1 MNGLAPAVGIVA
13 ALGPTNTGKT
23 HRAVERMLEHRSGM
37 IGLPL
42 RLLARE
48 IYDRVS
54 AQVGELRVALI
65 TGEEKR
71 IPPRPD
77 YWVCTVE
84 AMPLEREVDF
94 LAVDEIQL
102 AAHRQRGH
110 VFTDR
115 MLRARGRLETWFMG
129 ADTIRS
135 VLERLVPSADIS
147 RRARLSQLRGAGSIS
162 LGALPPRTALVA
174 FSAEEVYSLAERL
187 RRRRGGAAV
196 VLGAL
201 SPRTRNAQVALYQ
214 AGEVDYLVATD
225 AIGMGLNMDV
235 DMVAFASL
243 RKYDGEEL
251 RSLDAAELAQI
262 AGRAGRAE
270 NDGRFCTLAPLPAM
284 SDELVHA
291 IENHRFPE
299 VRKVQWRNAEL
310 DFRSLAGLIESLKQ
324 RPPARLAGVVEPV
337 RRADD
342 FDALIS
348 LAARPEVVGLARGLE
363 AVELLWDVCQIPDFR
378 KLLDYPDFGHVDLLA
393 NLYVQLAGPR
403 RRIASEWMRERID
416 RLAKTEGDLHA
427 LLDRLATIR
436 TWTYVSHHR
445 KWIHEPEH
453 WQARTRTIE
462 DELSDAL
469 HERLMARFVE
479 HGRARPAFPRGRKS
493 APHKRSARERAEHE
507 RVAEGPFAKLLELE
521 LELAASAD
529 DPPPGIDEDW
539 LEALIDA
546 PHGHF
551 ALDDEGYVRAGDQRV
566 ARLGRGVDLIRP
578 EVAVTLPEIA
588 AGTRSRVSRRLVA
601 WTRDAVDELL
611 GPLRRGPVDRLSS
624 DARGLIYQLEQG
636 LGTIHVESARE
647 QLRRLASRDR
657 AELSKMGV
665 KIGARMIWLPKLLS
679 PAALRIRA
687 LLCSAA
693 LPRGVRLAIP
703 RPGAVS
709 LLPDREVDRG
719 AYTAIGFPVFG
730 PRALRA
736 DIVERIQA
744 ALERLDAAAEPE
756 QGFELPVAL
765 GSQAGARRDEL
776 PELLAAFGVVELEGG
791 GFRLT
796 STTRARDRDRPS
808 PSDARG
814 GRAS

>member
-1 MNGLAPAVGIVA
+1 MATRSGESVPHKFTFASPATLSPMSGPASAVGIVA

-23 HRAVERMLEHRSGM
+23 YRAIERMLEHRSGM

-48 IYDRVS
+48 VYDKVS
-54 AQVGELRVALI
+54 ARVGELRVALI

-71 IPPRPD
+71 VPPRPD

-94 LAVDEIQL
+94 VAVDEIQL

-129 ADTIRS
+129 ADAIRP
-135 VLERLVPSADIS
+135 VLEQLVPTAEIT
-147 RRARLSQLRGAGSIS
+147 RRPRLSQLRGAGSMS
-162 LGALPPRTALVA
+162 LGALPPRAAIVA
-174 FSAEEVYSLAERL
+174 FSAEEVYALAERL

-235 DMVAFASL
+235 DLVAFASL
-243 RKYDGEEL
+243 RKFDGEEL
-251 RSLDAAELAQI
+251 RSLDAGELAQI
-262 AGRAGRAE
+262 AGRAGRHE
-270 NDGRFCTLAPLPAM
+270 QDGRFCTLAPLPPL

-291 IENHRFPE
+291 IETHRFPE
-299 VRKVQWRNAEL
+299 IRKVQWRSHEL
-310 DFRSLAGLIESLKQ
+310 DLRSPAALIESLKQ
-324 RPPARLAGVVEPV
+324 RPPGRFAHLVEPV
-337 RRADD
+337 RKADD
-342 FDALIS
+342 FDALVE
-348 LAARPEVVGLARGLE
+348 LALRPEVAALARGRE
-363 AVELLWDVCQIPDFR
+363 MVALLWDVCQIPDFR

-393 NLYVQLAGPR
+393 KLYVQLAGPR
-403 RRIASEWMRERID
+403 RKLDGEWMRVQID
-416 RLAKTEGDLHA
+416 RLATREGDLHA

-445 KWIHEPEH
+445 AWINDPEH
-453 WQARTRTIE
+453 WQQRTRTIE

-479 HGRARPAFPRGRKS
+479 QGRTRPAFPRGRKPS
-493 APHKRSARERAEHE
+493 GRARSAREHLDHLEHE

-521 LELAASAD
+521 LPRAPDEPRAPGELD
-529 DPPPGIDEDW
+529 DAW
-539 LEALIDA
+539 FEALIEA
-546 PHGHF
+546 PYGHF
-551 ALDDEGYVRAGDQRV
+551 GLDDQGFVRAGDQRI
-566 ARLGRGVDLIRP
+566 ARLGRGVDLVRP
-578 EVAVTLPEIA
+578 EVALTIPELG
-588 AGTRSRVSRRLVA
+588 AGLRSRITRRLVA
-601 WTRDAVDELL
+601 WTRDLVDELL
-611 GPLRRGPVDRLSS
+611 APLRRGPLDRLSS
-624 DARGLIYQLEQG
+624 DARGLVYQLEQG
-636 LGTIHVESARE
+636 LGTIHVEAARA
-647 QLRRLASRDR
+647 QLRRLAGRDR
-657 AELSKMGV
+657 QLLAAMGV
-665 KIGARMIWLPKLLS
+665 RIGERMIWLPKLLAG
-679 PAALRIRA
+679 PALRTRA

-693 LPRGVRLAIP
+693 LPRGVVIAIP

-709 LLPDREVDRG
+709 LPVEPGVDAG

-736 DIVERIQA
+736 DIVEKIHA
-744 ALERLDAAAEPE
+744 KLAGPEPPT
-756 QGFELPVAL
+756 EL
-765 GSQAGARRDEL
+765 AGLAGIKREL
-776 PELLAAFGVVELEGG
+776 VPELLAAFGV
-791 GFRLT
+791 
-796 STTRARDRDRPS
+796 
-808 PSDARG
+808 
-814 GRAS
+814 ASR

>member
-1 MNGLAPAVGIVA
+1 MSGLAPAVGIVA

-23 HRAVERMLEHRSGM
+23 HHAVERMLEHRSGM

-54 AQVGELRVALI
+54 ARVGELRVALI

-71 IPPRPD
+71 IPARPD

-110 VFTDR
+110 VFSDR
-115 MLRARGRLETWFMG
+115 LLRARGRLETWFMG
-129 ADTIRS
+129 ADTIRP
-135 VLERLVPSADIS
+135 VLEQLVPTADIQ
-147 RRARLSQLRGAGSIS
+147 RRARLSQLRGAGSMS
-162 LGALPPRTALVA
+162 LGALPARTAVVA
-174 FSAEEVYSLAERL
+174 FSAEEVYSIAERL

-235 DMVAFASL
+235 DLVAFASL
-243 RKYDGEEL
+243 RKFDGEEL
-251 RSLDAAELAQI
+251 RSLDPAELAQI

-270 NDGRFCTLAPLPAM
+270 NDGSFCTLAPLPPM

-299 VRKVQWRNAEL
+299 IRKIQWRNSEL
-310 DFRSLAGLIESLKQ
+310 DFRSLAGLIESLKL
-324 RPPARLAGVVEPV
+324 RPPARFGSLVEPV
-337 RRADD
+337 RKADD
-342 FDALIS
+342 FTALS
-348 LAARPEVVGLARGLE
+348 RLAERPDVVGLARGRE

-403 RRIASEWMRERID
+403 GRIASEWMRERID
-416 RLAKTEGDLHA
+416 RLADTQGDLHA

-445 KWIHEPEH
+445 AWIHDAEH
-453 WQARTRTIE
+453 WQQRTRIIE

-479 HGRARPAFPRGRKS
+479 HGRARPAFPRHRKS
-493 APHKRSARERAEHE
+493 GNRVRSVRERAEHE
-507 RVAEGPFAKLLELE
+507 RVAEGPFAKLLELD
-521 LELAASAD
+521 LELAVGDAVDAGGGGVD
-529 DPPPGIDEDW
+529 DDW
-539 LEALIDA
+539 LQALIDA
-546 PHGHF
+546 PHQHF
-551 ALDDEGYVRAGDQRV
+551 SLDDQGFVRAGEFRV
-566 ARLGRGVDLIRP
+566 ARLGRGVDLLRP
-578 EVAVTLPEIA
+578 EVAVTLPEIG
-588 AGTRSRVSRRLVA
+588 AGMRSRVARRLVA

-611 GPLRRGPVDRLSS
+611 APLRRGRGIERLSS
-624 DARGLIYQLEQG
+624 DARGLVYQLEQG
-636 LGTIHVESARE
+636 LGTIHVESARA
-647 QLRRLASRDR
+647 QLRRLVGRDR
-657 AELSKMGV
+657 AELGKLGV
-665 KIGARMIWLPKLLS
+665 KIGERMIWLPKLLS
-679 PAALRIRA
+679 PASLRTRA

-693 LPRGVRLAIP
+693 LPRGVVIAIP
-703 RPGAVS
+703 KPGAVS
-709 LLPDREVDRG
+709 LVPESGVDVG

-730 PRALRA
+730 PRALRVDVA
-736 DIVERIQA
+736 ERIH
-744 ALERLDAAAEPE
+744 AE
-756 QGFELPVAL
+756 LV
-765 GSQAGARRDEL
+765 AGAGEVEIGSWAGVRREEL
-776 PELLAAFGVVELEGG
+776 PELLAAFREQP
-791 GFRLT
+791 
-796 STTRARDRDRPS
+796 PS
-808 PSDARG
+808 PMRGPAR
-814 GRAS
+814 

>member
-1 MNGLAPAVGIVA
+1 MARGRTPQSGVSVTGSQKAASLPAMTGFAPAVGIVA

-48 IYDRVS
+48 VYDRVS
-54 AQVGELRVALI
+54 ARVGELRVALI

-71 IPPRPD
+71 IPARPD

-84 AMPLEREVDF
+84 AMPLDREVDF

-102 AAHRQRGH
+102 AGHRQRGH

-115 MLRARGRLETWFMG
+115 LLHARGRLETWFMG
-129 ADTIRS
+129 ADTIRP
-135 VLERLVPSADIS
+135 VLERLVPTADVS
-147 RRARLSQLRGAGSIS
+147 RRPRLSQLRSVGRLS
-162 LGALPPRTALVA
+162 LGGLPPRTAVVA

-235 DMVAFASL
+235 DLVAFASL

-251 RSLDAAELAQI
+251 RSLEPAELAQI

-270 NDGRFCTLAPLPAM
+270 NDGSFCTLAPLTAM
-284 SDELVHA
+284 SDELVYA

-299 VRKVQWRNAEL
+299 IRRIQWRNSDL
-310 DFRSLAGLIESLKQ
+310 DFRSLAGLIESLKL
-324 RPPARLAGVVEPV
+324 RPPARFSGLVEPV
-337 RRADD
+337 RGQAADD
-342 FDALIS
+342 FNSLVQ
-348 LAARPEVVGLARGLE
+348 LAARPEIPALARGQE
-363 AVELLWDVCQIPDFR
+363 SVELLWDVCQIPDFR

-403 RRIASEWMRERID
+403 RRIDGEWMRERID
-416 RLAKTEGDLHA
+416 RLANTEGDLHA

-445 KWIHEPEH
+445 QWIHDPEH
-453 WQARTRTIE
+453 WQQRTRTIE
-462 DELSDAL
+462 DDLSDAL

-479 HGRARPAFPRGRKS
+479 RGRAPAFPRHRKS
-493 APHKRSARERAEHE
+493 SNRVRSVRERVEHE
-507 RVAEGPFAKLLELE
+507 RVAEGPFAKLLEL
-521 LELAASAD
+521 AASDAQPAESAMID
-529 DPPPGIDEDW
+529 DDW
-539 LEALIDA
+539 LDALIEA
-546 PHGHF
+546 PHQHF
-551 ALDDEGYVRAGDQRV
+551 TLDDQGFVRAGEFRV
-566 ARLGRGVDLIRP
+566 ARLGRGVDLVRP
-578 EVAVTLPEIA
+578 EVAVTLAELG
-588 AGTRSRVSRRLVA
+588 AGERSRVTRRLVA
-601 WTRDAVDELL
+601 WTRDAIAELL
-611 GPLRRGPVDRLSS
+611 APLRRAPVERLSS

-636 LGTIHVESARE
+636 LGTIHVDAARA
-647 QLRRLASRDR
+647 QVRRLGPRDR
-657 AELSKMGV
+657 SELAKLGIV
-665 KIGARMIWLPKLLS
+665 IGERMIWLPKLLN
-679 PAALRIRA
+679 PVALRMRA

-693 LPRGVRLAIP
+693 LPRGVTLAIP

-709 LLPDREVDRG
+709 LMPEAGVDPG

-730 PRALRA
+730 PRAVRA
-736 DIVERIQA
+736 DIVERIHA
-744 ALERLDAAAEPE
+744 ELARLDGEA
-756 QGFELPVAL
+756 GFDLPIAL

-776 PELLAAFGVVELEGG
+776 PGLLAAFGVVEQDSRW
-791 GFRLT
+791 RLV
-796 STTRARDRDRPS
+796 R
-808 PSDARG
+808 
-814 GRAS
+814 